1 MSTPRKAFDKHA
13 AYALAVQSP
22 SEDARFLRR
31 VYRELSGKTPRT
43 LREDFC
49 GTFALCCEWVK
60 HDETAQARGLDIDA
74 DPINYGTKKYLAELD
89 EEQRSRVQVRQLDV
103 MSPRAP
109 QADIICAFNFSYFA
123 FQERRTLVRYFE
135 SCRHRLNQNGLFVV
149 DIFGGPQHG
158 HPCVDTKRLP
168 GMKYYFEQSEFDPIT
183 NKTRFHLS
191 FHRKGERKRSRVF
204 SYDWRMYSIPE
215 IRDAMLDAG
224 FKDTV
229 VYWEGTA
236 RDGRGSGV
244 FRRREKGEPC
254 EVWVAYIV
262 GRT

>member
-1 MSTPRKAFDKHA
+1 MSIQREAFDKHA
-13 AYALAVQSP
+13 AYGLAVQSP
-22 SEDARFLRR
+22 IEDARFLRR
-31 VYRELSGKTPRT
+31 VYRELTGKNPKT

-60 HDETAQARGLDIDA
+60 HDAAAQAWGLDIDG
-74 DPINYGTKKYLAELD
+74 DPISYGSEKYLAELD
-89 EEQRSRVQVRQLDV
+89 EDQRSRVHVRQLDV

-109 QADIICAFNFSYFA
+109 QADVICAFNFSYFA

-135 SCRHRLNQNGLFVV
+135 SCRQRLNRGGLFVV

-168 GMKYYFEQSEFDPIT
+168 GMKYFFEQSEFDPIT

-191 FHRKGERKRSRVF
+191 FQRNGERKRGRVF
-204 SYDWRMYSIPE
+204 SYDWRMYSIAE
-215 IRDAMLDAG
+215 IRDVMLDAG

-229 VYWEGTA
+229 VYWEGTG

-262 GRT
+262 GRI

>member
-31 VYRELSGKTPRT
+31 VYSELSGKTPKT

-60 HDETAQARGLDIDA
+60 HDDSARAWGLDIDP
-74 DPINYGTKKYLAELD
+74 DPIKYGAKNYLAQL
-89 EEQRSRVQVRQLDV
+89 EEKQRSRVQVRKLDV

-109 QADIICAFNFSYFA
+109 RADLICAFNFSYFV

-135 SCRHRLNQNGLFVV
+135 SCRKRLAPKGLFVV

-158 HPCVDTKRLP
+158 HPCVETKRLS

-191 FHRKGERKRSRVF
+191 FERTGERKRNRVF

-244 FRRREKGEPC
+244 FHRRAKGEPC

-262 GRT
+262 GRI

>member
-1 MSTPRKAFDKHA
+1 MTKLPNDFDKHA

-22 SEDARFLRR
+22 QEDARFLRR
-31 VYRELSGKTPRT
+31 VYQELSGKAPVT

-49 GTFALCCEWVK
+49 GTFALCCAWVK
-60 HDETAQARGLDIDA
+60 LAAQNRAWGLDIDP
-74 DPINYGTKKYLAELD
+74 DPLGYGACHYLPGLTT
-89 EEQRSRVQVRQLDV
+89 EQRSRLNIRKLDV

-109 QADIICAFNFSYFA
+109 KADIICAFNFSYFI
-123 FQERRTLVRYFE
+123 FQRRNTLVSYFE
-135 SCRHRLNQNGLFVV
+135 RCRRRLNPKGVFVV
-149 DIFGGPQHG
+149 DIFGGPHHG
-158 HPCVDTKRLP
+158 HPCVDSKRLP
-168 GMKYYFEQSEFDPIT
+168 GMKYFFEQSEFDPIT

-191 FHRKGERKRSRVF
+191 FQPKGRRKLSRVF

-236 RDGRGSGV
+236 RNGRGSGV
-244 FRRREKGEPC
+244 FHRRNHGEPC
-254 EVWVAYIV
+254 QVWVAYIV